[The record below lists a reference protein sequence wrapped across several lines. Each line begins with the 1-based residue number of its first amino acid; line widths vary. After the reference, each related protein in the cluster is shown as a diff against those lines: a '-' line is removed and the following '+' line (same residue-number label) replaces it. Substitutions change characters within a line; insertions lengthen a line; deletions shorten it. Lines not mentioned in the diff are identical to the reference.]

1 MKIFK
6 KKKFNQNLFI
16 RLEKREIINMLYY
29 WYALLQFS
37 KKFLKLCV
45 LTIYLLNQYTSALH
59 AYKTD
64 QTKYKEINCK

>member
-37 KKFLKLCV
+37 KKNLKIVCTDNLFTEPV
-45 LTIYLLNQYTSALH
+45 YLSTACL
-59 AYKTD
+59 
-64 QTKYKEINCK
+64 